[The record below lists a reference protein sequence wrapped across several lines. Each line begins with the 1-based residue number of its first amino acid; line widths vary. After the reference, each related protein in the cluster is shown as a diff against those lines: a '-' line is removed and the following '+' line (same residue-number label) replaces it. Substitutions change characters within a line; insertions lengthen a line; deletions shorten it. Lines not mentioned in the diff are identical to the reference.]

1 MSLAETHI
9 TIAGLG
15 LMGGSLALA
24 LRQKCAGV
32 TAVDS
37 DQTTLAFA
45 RRNKLVDFA
54 TGDFTEGVA
63 RADLLVLAT
72 PVRTILAQIAQLAE
86 LSISQSSL
94 AILDLGS
101 TKHQICAAMAALPDH
116 FDPIGGH
123 PMCGKETPGID
134 NATSHM
140 YATATFVLS
149 PLECTTPAT
158 LGLAEELVKAIG
170 ARSLLLA
177 PAEHDELVAI
187 TSHLPYLVSSSLMAL
202 AVENANGDENLW
214 SVTASGFRDTT
225 RLAASDTRMM
235 ADIIETN
242 RSAIL
247 AALRGEQALLARMEA
262 LLEEGDT
269 GSLRNWLAEIR
280 KERMERV

>member
-9 TIAGLG
+9 TIAGFG

-37 DQTTLAFA
+37 DPATLEFA
-45 RRNKLVDFA
+45 RRNKLVNFA

-72 PVRTILAQIAQLAE
+72 PVRTILAQLAQLAE
-86 LSISQSSL
+86 LPSSQSPL
-94 AILDLGS
+94 VILDIGS
-101 TKHQICAAMAALPDH
+101 TKHEICAAMAALPDH

-134 NATSHM
+134 NAAAHL

-149 PLECTTPAT
+149 PLERTTPAT

-177 PAEHDELVAI
+177 PAQHDELVAI

-202 AVENANGDENLW
+202 ALENANGDENLW

-247 AALRGEQALLARMEA
+247 AALRGEQVLLARMEA
-262 LLEEGDT
+262 FLEQGDIAA
-269 GSLRNWLAEIR
+269 LQAWLAEIR
-280 KERMERV
+280 TERMERV